1 MKDIKNN
8 PSNTSVAF
16 VSLGPGDSELI
27 TLKALRLFQEAD
39 YIFYP
44 STMIKGR
51 VSSRAETLLRCWDL
65 DEKTFSPFML
75 PMSKD
80 RTKALAAY
88 DGVFDQISAL
98 YRAGQPPRIVIA
110 VEGDCSIF
118 ASIHYILDRCQ
129 EAGIPTISVPGITS
143 FLAASSLAQLHLVKL
158 EERLLI
164 HPGLVDKEMILDAH
178 NNKTNQVIMKMS
190 QSADAIK
197 ECLRE
202 HPDLLVHYFEH
213 VGTDQAYHTT
223 DKEVIMQREFPYFA
237 LLIVLCEESVITHP

>member
-8 PSNTSVAF
+8 PSNNPVAF
-16 VSLGPGDSELI
+16 VSLGPGDPELI

-51 VSSRAETLLRCWDL
+51 AASRAEDLLRSWDL
-65 DEKTFSPFML
+65 DESTFRPFML
-75 PMSKD
+75 PMRKD

-88 DGVFDQISAL
+88 DGVFEEICAL
-98 YRAGQPPRIVIA
+98 YNAAQSPRIVIA

-129 EAGIPTISVPGITS
+129 EANIPTLSVPGITS

-164 HPGLVDKEMILDAH
+164 HPGLVDKEMILEGYQ
-178 NNKTNQVIMKMS
+178 NKTNQVIMKMS

-197 ECLRE
+197 ECLQE
-202 HPDLLVHYFEH
+202 NPDLPVHYFEH
-213 VGTDQAYHTT
+213 VGTDRAYHTT
-223 DKEVIMQREFPYFA
+223 DKEVIRQREIPYFS
-237 LLIVLCEESVITHP
+237 LLIVLCDE